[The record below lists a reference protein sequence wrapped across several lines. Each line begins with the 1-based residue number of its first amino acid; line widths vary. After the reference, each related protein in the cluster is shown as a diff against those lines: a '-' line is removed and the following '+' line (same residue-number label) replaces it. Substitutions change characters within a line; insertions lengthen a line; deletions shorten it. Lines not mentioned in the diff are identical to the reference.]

1 MNKKILIGIDFS
13 DCSLNALEH
22 AITIAQRSSSGITM
36 VWVNHLDY
44 SKEIFS
50 IEPKDLINEVEVKFK
65 EIIKKYKSRLG
76 REEFNYQIRKGKVY
90 KEICTVADEINA
102 FLIVIGTHGSTGF
115 EEFWIGSNA
124 NRVVSTSRK
133 PIITIRAGVNIDK
146 GLRKIVMPFDSTK
159 VTRQKL
165 PMTALLAKFF
175 NAEVHILGMYTSKLD
190 DIRYRIRNYVEQAKD
205 YLGENDILHKVE
217 FIETDHITEATIE
230 YANKVNANLISIMT
244 EQETKTSNLWLGPY
258 ASQMVNHSPVP
269 VLSIHPDRIR
279 FYNG

>member
-50 IEPKDLINEVEVKFK
+50 VEPKDLLNEVEEKFK
-65 EIIKKYKSRLG
+65 EIIKKYKSKLG
-76 REEFNYQIRKGKVY
+76 REELNYQIRKGKVY
-90 KEICTVADEINA
+90 KEICAVADEIDA

-146 GLRKIVMPFDSTK
+146 GLRKIVIPFDSTK

-205 YLGENDILHKVE
+205 YLKENDILYKEE
-217 FIETDHITEATIE
+217 FIETDHITEATNE
-230 YANKVNANLISIMT
+230 YANKINANLISIMT

>member
-1 MNKKILIGIDFS
+1 MNKKILVGIDFS
-13 DCSLNALEH
+13 DCSINALEH
-22 AITIAQRSSSGITM
+22 AISIAQRASSGITM

-50 IEPKDLINEVEVKFK
+50 VEPKDLIIEVETKFN
-65 EIIKKYKSRLG
+65 EIVKKYKSKLG

-90 KEICTVADEINA
+90 KEICAVAEEISA
-102 FLIVIGTHGSTGF
+102 FMIVIGTHGSTGF

-124 NRVVSTSRK
+124 NRVVSSTIK
-133 PIITIRAGVNIDK
+133 PIITIRAGVNIEK
-146 GLRKIVMPFDSTK
+146 GLKKIVMPFDSTK

-175 NAEVHILGMYTSKLD
+175 NAEVHLLGMYTSNLD
-190 DIRYRIRNYVEQAKD
+190 DIRYRIQNYVEQAKD
-205 YLGENDILHKVE
+205 YLEENDIRYKAE
-217 FIETDHITEATIE
+217 FIETDHITESTIE
-230 YANKVNANLISIMT
+230 YAKKVNANLISIMT

-279 FYNG
+279 FFNG

>member
-133 PIITIRAGVNIDK
+133 PIITIRAGVDIDK
-146 GLRKIVMPFDSTK
+146 GK
-159 VTRQKL
+159 
-165 PMTALLAKFF
+165 
-175 NAEVHILGMYTSKLD
+175 
-190 DIRYRIRNYVEQAKD
+190 NYQ
-205 YLGENDILHKVE
+205 
-217 FIETDHITEATIE
+217 
-230 YANKVNANLISIMT
+230 
-244 EQETKTSNLWLGPY
+244 
-258 ASQMVNHSPVP
+258 
-269 VLSIHPDRIR
+269 
-279 FYNG
+279 

>member
-50 IEPKDLINEVEVKFK
+50 VEPKDLLNEVEEKFK
-65 EIIKKYKSRLG
+65 EIIKKYKSKLG
-76 REEFNYQIRKGKVY
+76 REELNYQIRKGKVY
-90 KEICTVADEINA
+90 KEICAVADEIDA

-205 YLGENDILHKVE
+205 YLKENDILYKEE

-230 YANKVNANLISIMT
+230 YANKINANLISIMT

>member
-13 DCSLNALEH
+13 ECSLNALEH

-50 IEPKDLINEVEVKFK
+50 IEPKDLIKEVEVKFK
-65 EIIKKYKSRLG
+65 EIIKKYKSKLG
-76 REEFNYQIRKGKVY
+76 REELNYQIRKGKVY

-133 PIITIRAGVNIDK
+133 PIITIRAGVDIDK

>member
-1 MNKKILIGIDFS
+1 MNKKILVGIDFS
-13 DCSLNALEH
+13 DCSINALEH
-22 AITIAQRSSSGITM
+22 AITIAQRASSGITM

-44 SKEIFS
+44 SKEIFAV
-50 IEPKDLINEVEVKFK
+50 EPKDLIKEVEQKFN
-65 EIIKKYKSRLG
+65 EIIKKYKSKLG
-76 REEFNYQIRKGKVY
+76 REEFNFQIRKGKVY
-90 KEICTVADEINA
+90 KEICAIADEINA

-124 NRVVSTSRK
+124 NRVVSATTK

-146 GLRKIVMPFDSTK
+146 GLKKIVVPLDSTK

-175 NAEVHILGMYTSKLD
+175 NAEVHVLGMYTTNLD
-190 DIRYRIRNYVEQAKD
+190 DIRYRIKNYVDQAKD
-205 YLGENDILHKVE
+205 YFEENDIRHKEE
-217 FIETDHITEATIE
+217 FIETDHITESTIE
-230 YANKVNANLISIMT
+230 YAKKVNANLISIMT

-279 FYNG
+279 FFNG

>member
-50 IEPKDLINEVEVKFK
+50 IEPNDLINEVEVKFK
-65 EIIKKYKSRLG
+65 EIIKKYKSKLG
-76 REEFNYQIRKGKVY
+76 REELNYQIRKGKVY
-90 KEICTVADEINA
+90 KEICAVADEINA

-133 PIITIRAGVNIDK
+133 PIITIRAGVDIDK

-175 NAEVHILGMYTSKLD
+175 NAEVHILGMYTSNLD

-205 YLGENDILHKVE
+205 YLEENDILYKVE
-217 FIETDHITEATIE
+217 FGTTFQVTRILSVYVPSLADTPVGFDGGIP
-230 YANKVNANLISIMT
+230 
-244 EQETKTSNLWLGPY
+244 WL
-258 ASQMVNHSPVP
+258 
-269 VLSIHPDRIR
+269 
-279 FYNG
+279 